1 MIGPGSTNC
10 LSQANELVKDNDLI
24 ELTSFWSDDKMH
36 HFRGCWFMWQ
46 LCHRLN
52 QSFYRSNRIWSM
64 NINDRSWTIVFVLI
78 SIKFFIEIFY
88 EHLIMKFPFLALFL
102 WSIDYVVTKQ
112 FDLFYDMLIYIQ
124 KLSNHVE

>member
-1 MIGPGSTNC
+1 
-10 LSQANELVKDNDLI
+10 
-24 ELTSFWSDDKMH
+24 
-36 HFRGCWFMWQ
+36 
-46 LCHRLN
+46 
-52 QSFYRSNRIWSM
+52 M